1 MGSSSS
7 SGGTS
12 SWPLGS
18 LRYTFKSLFFFS
30 KSSLWIDRE
39 NTPIFDQ
46 NVIIDLLADLL
57 LAHRDCFFDFDFVLK
72 QAYIQIAGTRRVR
85 DVVYLPY
92 LPYLYATDSCFQG
105 FGPSVPTYLGIY
117 RTSAKIYPANKHMY
131 PKYIY

>member
-7 SGGTS
+7 TVVSGGTS

-18 LRYTFKSLFFFS
+18 LRYTFFFQKVRYRSIEKKTLRFLI
-30 KSSLWIDRE
+30 K
-39 NTPIFDQ
+39 

-57 LAHRDCFFDFDFVLK
+57 LAHREFLFDFVLK

-92 LPYLYATDSCFQG
+92 LQYLYATDSCF
-105 FGPSVPTYLGIY
+105 
-117 RTSAKIYPANKHMY
+117 
-131 PKYIY
+131 